1 MICFPNA
8 KINLG
13 LNVVSKRPDGY
24 HNIETI
30 FYPIPVK
37 DALEIV
43 ASDQPSFTGTG
54 IPVDAPQEKNLVIKA
69 LNALKTRY
77 EIPPLEIHLLKA
89 IPFGAGLGGGSTDA
103 AFMLKLVNDFC
114 GLDIHPDELEAI
126 ASTIG
131 ADCPFFIRNTPVF
144 ATGTGNQF
152 EPVDLSLKDYYLCLV
167 KPDVAVS
174 TPEAYSMVT
183 PATPETSLKEI
194 IRLPVSEWKERMV
207 NDFERSV
214 FPKHPVIERIKDLIR
229 GRRLICRHVRLRIV
243 RVRFVR
249 KTNPFQGTIPVQR
262 LFSMGRTIIM
272 NQIET
277 FFDTMA
283 ERWDAVCVHDP
294 GKIRTILDRT
304 NLRQNARILDVGCG
318 TGILESYL
326 LPYEPRQIVAIDI
339 AGQMIEKA
347 RVKYPDHPLIEFL
360 QEDAMSYEGKGF
372 DYIILYSAYPHFM
385 RPERL
390 IEHMSDLLVPGGK
403 LVICHSES
411 KEKINTHHHRHADRL
426 SLPLPPARE
435 VAALMEPYLLP
446 LVVEDTEQ
454 LYIVC
459 GKRLS

>member
-30 FYPIPVK
+30 FYPIPVR

-43 ASDQPSFTGTG
+43 ASDRTCFTQTG

-89 IPFGAGLGGGSTDA
+89 IPFGAGLGGGSADA

-167 KPDVAVS
+167 KP
-174 TPEAYSMVT
+174 
-183 PATPETSLKEI
+183 
-194 IRLPVSEWKERMV
+194 VSEWKERMV

-214 FPKHPVIERIKDLIR
+214 FPRHPVIERIKDTLYE
-229 GRRLICRHVRLRIV
+229 GGALYAAMSGSGSSVFGLFEKPTH
-243 RVRFVR
+243 F
-249 KTNPFQGTIPVQR
+249 KEQS
-262 LFSMGRTIIM
+262 LFSDCFLW
-272 NQIET
+272 E
-277 FFDTMA
+277 
-283 ERWDAVCVHDP
+283 
-294 GKIRTILDRT
+294 
-304 NLRQNARILDVGCG
+304 
-318 TGILESYL
+318 
-326 LPYEPRQIVAIDI
+326 
-339 AGQMIEKA
+339 GQ
-347 RVKYPDHPLIEFL
+347 
-360 QEDAMSYEGKGF
+360 
-372 DYIILYSAYPHFM
+372 
-385 RPERL
+385 
-390 IEHMSDLLVPGGK
+390 
-403 LVICHSES
+403 
-411 KEKINTHHHRHADRL
+411 L
-426 SLPLPPARE
+426 S
-435 VAALMEPYLLP
+435 
-446 LVVEDTEQ
+446 
-454 LYIVC
+454 
-459 GKRLS
+459 